1 MTQTKAITIQGFE
14 FEILT
19 PYAEGHVV
27 NEAEAK
33 ALNQTRLENVRNNA
47 ARVVKAAT
55 DEEGNL
61 VDEAAVR
68 AQIAEYDANYVFTL
82 ASVGGGRKP
91 SDPVEAEALRMA
103 RAAITAQLRAA
114 GRKAKDI
121 DKDVLD
127 AAVAKLAGQDNLRK
141 AAAKAVKERAA
152 LAEGALDALDLG

>member
-1 MTQTKAITIQGFE
+1 MSQTKAITIQGFE

-55 DEEGNL
+55 DDEGNL

-127 AAVAKLAGQDNLRK
+127 AAVAKLASQDNLRK
-141 AAAKAVKERAA
+141 AAAKAVKERTA

>member
-1 MTQTKAITIQGFE
+1 MSQTKAITIQGFE

-55 DEEGNL
+55 DDEGNL

-103 RAAITAQLRAA
+103 RAAITAQLRTA
-114 GRKAKDI
+114 GRKVKDI

-127 AAVAKLAGQDNLRK
+127 AAVAKLASQDNLRK
-141 AAAKAVKERAA
+141 AAAKAVKERTA